1 MMPKHAILAVLLTL
15 SSLCGCYESVGV
27 TWYEP
32 GVYKGAHDPLLQRL
46 KGDELNR
53 QLTERVNQVQTDR

>member
-1 MMPKHAILAVLLTL
+1 MMPKPAILAFWLAV

-32 GVYKGAHDPLLQRL
+32 GVYKGAPDPLLQRL

-53 QLTERVNQVQTDR
+53 QLAERIDQVQTDR